1 MMRGKL
7 HGKFR
12 SWRFFFIDEGETK
25 LAPFITVFAST
36 PPRVNGEMFL
46 KRNFHSRRACN
57 VIANMT
63 RYKYQ
68 RFRFLMSFA
77 FWSKGT
83 KYRKHSTES
92 QKLLT
97 QADHDL
103 CKSVPRNLWSTFIFD
118 SRKDQISYLV
128 WDERVRLKTFLRI
141 LMPISRSD

>member
-77 FWSKGT
+77 FWSKET

-92 QKLLT
+92 K
-97 QADHDL
+97 
-103 CKSVPRNLWSTFIFD
+103 IFD
-118 SRKDQISYLV
+118 A
-128 WDERVRLKTFLRI
+128 
-141 LMPISRSD
+141 SRSRLMQKCSKKPLIDFYFRQQKRSNFLFSVRWKSEIEDISKNSHANL